1 MMVVG
6 YRAVGGNNQEAGS
19 LDGDTT
25 AQLSEQR
32 RLQEDLTDDLLRMT
46 TEMKQRTL
54 LMSSTLVEDDK
65 VCAVL
70 CCTDCTCGSTDDVQ
84 GASRAVLCCT

>member
-1 MMVVG
+1 MVG
-6 YRAVGGNNQEAGS
+6 YRAVGGSNQEGGS

-25 AQLSEQR
+25 AQLTEQR
-32 RLQEDLTDDLLRMT
+32 RVQEDLTDDLLRMT

-70 CCTDCTCGSTDDVQ
+70 CM
-84 GASRAVLCCT
+84 RFYL